1 MFLVENLE
9 NEMLIG
15 DIEIPNRIREGVS
28 EHHLRELA
36 VRRQN
41 IEDIRA
47 IQKVISV
54 MEESDLTLDEV
65 LARVL
70 SFYRRF
76 VPYR

>member
-1 MFLVENLE
+1 MENIE

-15 DIEIPNRIREGVS
+15 DIEIPNHIGKVVS
-28 EHHLRELA
+28 ENHLRDLA

-41 IEDIRA
+41 IEGLRA

-54 MEESDLTLDEV
+54 MEESDPTLDEV
-65 LARVL
+65 LARIL

>member
-1 MFLVENLE
+1 MENIE

-15 DIEIPNRIREGVS
+15 DIEIPTRIREGVS
-28 EHHLRELA
+28 EHHLRDLA

-41 IEDIRA
+41 IEDLRA

-54 MEESDLTLDEV
+54 MEENDPTLDEV